1 MLIMGLFIDEVSI
14 MLIAIPIF
22 FPVVKTLGFDTTWF
36 AIVSMVNMEI
46 GVISPP
52 FGLVLFVLKGVCPP
66 DITLGD
72 IFRGVLP
79 FMLVNLVALAIV
91 MAVPPLATWLPG
103 LMH

>member
-1 MLIMGLFIDEVSI
+1 
-14 MLIAIPIF
+14 
-22 FPVVKTLGFDTTWF
+22 VKALGFDQTWF

-52 FGLVLFVLKGVCPP
+52 FGLVLFVLKGVCPS
-66 DITLGD
+66 DISLTD

-79 FMLVNLVALAIV
+79 FIAVNIAALGLI
-91 MAVPPLATWLPG
+91 MAFPALATWLPS